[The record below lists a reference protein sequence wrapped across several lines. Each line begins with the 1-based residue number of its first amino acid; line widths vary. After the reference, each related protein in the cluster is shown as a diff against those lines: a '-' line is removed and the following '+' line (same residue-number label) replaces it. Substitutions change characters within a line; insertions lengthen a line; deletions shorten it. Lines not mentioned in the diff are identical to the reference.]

1 LSEWRKKQ
9 LGGKI
14 YKRQSKSL
22 SSRAGTQPRRKS
34 HATEVSGVVAAI
46 AVAERAEAKLQNA
59 GAKYV
64 IALGKGH
71 PDHVGIGV
79 AAAA

>member
-1 LSEWRKKQ
+1 M
-9 LGGKI
+9 
-14 YKRQSKSL
+14 
-22 SSRAGTQPRRKS
+22 
-34 HATEVSGVVAAI
+34 EVSGVVAVI

-71 PDHVGIGV
+71 HPDHVGIGV